1 MTMPAALAKDLAPA
15 AAPAPAMRIALFV
28 PDLRGGGVERVRL
41 LLAREF
47 LARGHGVDLVLLR
60 ERGDLLPLVP
70 EGARVIDLQADRIR
84 KGFWPLVRYLRGA
97 RPDALI
103 ASMWPLTVMAP
114 LAARLARFQGRVVI
128 SEHSPLSLAYGEHS
142 YWHRL
147 AMSWSQ
153 RMAYP
158 LADARVGV
166 SGAIAD
172 DLAMLSRLPRTRFT
186 VIHNPAATGRV
197 PAAAAC
203 PAALAGR
210 RGPVILTVGT
220 LKPVKRHDLL
230 LQAFQ
235 QLPPELRATLCIVGD
250 GPMRAALERQVVDLN
265 LQDRV
270 LLPGFAADPS
280 PWYAHAD
287 VFVLASDYEGFGN
300 VLVEALEHG
309 LPVVSTDCPGGPA
322 EILANGRYGR
332 LVPVG
337 NAMALARA
345 IKELL
350 AEMPDPVVLQNRAAD
365 FSVEKIAARYLNLIS
380 G

>member
-1 MTMPAALAKDLAPA
+1 MTWPAPCADDLTPATAAAAAL
-15 AAPAPAMRIALFV
+15 RIALFV

-41 LLAREF
+41 WLAHEF

-70 EGARVIDLQADRIR
+70 EAARVFDLRADRIR
-84 KGFWPLVRYLRGA
+84 QGFWPLVRYLRRE

-114 LAARLARFQGRVVI
+114 LAARLARYKGRVII
-128 SEHSPLSLAYGEHS
+128 SEHSPLSIAYRRHS
-142 YWHRL
+142 RWHRL
-147 AMSWSQ
+147 AMSVSQ
-153 RMAYP
+153 RLAYP

-166 SGAIAD
+166 SAGIAD
-172 DLAMLSRLPRTRFT
+172 DLAKLSRLPREKFT
-186 VIHNPAATGRV
+186 VIHNPAASGKV
-197 PAAAAC
+197 PLRAAC
-203 PAALAGR
+203 PAALAAR
-210 RGPVILTVGT
+210 SGPVILTVGT
-220 LKPVKRHDLL
+220 LKPVKRHNLL
-230 LQAFQ
+230 IQAFQ
-235 QLPPELRATLCIVGD
+235 QLPAGLAATLCILGD
-250 GPMRAALERQVVDLN
+250 GPMRAALEQQVAELN

-309 LPVVSTDCPGGPA
+309 LPVVSTDCPAGPT
-322 EILANGRYGR
+322 EILDNGRYGR

-337 NAMALARA
+337 DAQALARA
-345 IKELL
+345 ITESL
-350 AEMPDPVVLQNRAAD
+350 AETPDPVALQNRAAD
-365 FSVEKIAARYLNLIS
+365 FSVAKIAAKYLNLIS